1 MQIKRQRLYR
11 AMPAFCV
18 ALGFLVYAT
27 DPCAAIE
34 PSPAADA
41 AFNSYISALESRF
54 QTQHSSRDG
63 FLAPASMNMQAEA
76 RLHKGEL
83 IVERLTPSQGSELPG
98 ALLHHWR
105 GTAFVPGATT
115 ADFEHLMKDFNSYP
129 QKFTPEVLQAK
140 VLSRNGDHLQAS
152 MRVKQTHILT
162 VVMDTTYDIAY
173 GRLDA
178 QHGYSTSRTTRIA
191 EIEAAGKSAEH
202 ALGGNVQHGYLWNLN
217 VYWSYEERDGGLYMQ
232 IETVSLTRDIPFG
245 LSWAVGPFVQSVP
258 RDSLTFTLQSAS
270 NALRR

>member
-1 MQIKRQRLYR
+1 MQIKQRNPHR
-11 AMPAFCV
+11 AIAAFCV
-18 ALGFLVYAT
+18 AFGFLLFAAVS
-27 DPCAAIE
+27 CAAIE
-34 PSPAADA
+34 PTPAANA
-41 AFNSYISALESRF
+41 GFNAYIAVLESRL
-54 QTQHSSRDG
+54 QTHSSRDG
-63 FLAPASMNMQAEA
+63 FLARSYSTAQAEA

-129 QKFTPEVLQAK
+129 QHFSPEVLRAK
-140 VLSRNGDHLQAS
+140 VLSNNGDHLVAT

-162 VVMDTTYDIAY
+162 VVMDTAYDIAY
-173 GRLDA
+173 GHLDA
-178 QHGYSTSRTTRIA
+178 RHGYSVSRTTRIA
-191 EIEAAGKSAEH
+191 EIEAAGKGSEH
-202 ALGGNVQHGYLWNLN
+202 ALDGSDQHGFLWDLN

>member
-1 MQIKRQRLYR
+1 
-11 AMPAFCV
+11 MPAFCV

-54 QTQHSSRDG
+54 QTQHSSRNG

-202 ALGGNVQHGYLWNLN
+202 ALDGNVQHGYLWNLN